1 MTVYD
6 FMKKIGKDEL
16 FYICVDGKPVT
27 TDGAAS
33 LKEIE
38 SPDYENENVLVAL
51 EYEAVRYDIRL
62 NILYAER

>member
-16 FYICVDGKPVT
+16 FYIRVDGKPVT

-38 SPDYENENVLVAL
+38 DPDYENENVLAAL
-51 EYEAVRYDIRL
+51 ECKAVKYDIEL